1 MKFSSV
7 GRRKLS
13 MSQLLSAAD
22 PSQAQQ
28 PPSPHQHTSSFY
40 IGLAESGNNN
50 NSNNNNNKVRL
61 LNIIKEGECA
71 DNKLREEIVSHM

>member
-1 MKFSSV
+1 
-7 GRRKLS
+7 

-40 IGLAESGNNN
+40 IGLAESGNNY
-50 NSNNNNNKVRL
+50 NNNKVRL

>member
-1 MKFSSV
+1 
-7 GRRKLS
+7 

-40 IGLAESGNNN
+40 IGLADSG
-50 NSNNNNNKVRL
+50 NNNNKVRL

-71 DNKLREEIVSHM
+71 NNKLREEIVSHM

>member
-1 MKFSSV
+1 
-7 GRRKLS
+7 

>member
-1 MKFSSV
+1 
-7 GRRKLS
+7 

-50 NSNNNNNKVRL
+50 NKVRL

>member
-1 MKFSSV
+1 
-7 GRRKLS
+7 

-50 NSNNNNNKVRL
+50 KVRL

-71 DNKLREEIVSHM
+71 NNKLREEIVSHM

>member
-1 MKFSSV
+1 
-7 GRRKLS
+7 

-61 LNIIKEGECA
+61 LNIIKEGEYA
-71 DNKLREEIVSHM
+71 NNKLREEIVSHM